1 MLTALPPRHEMLA
14 AFLASDAAFDGLFLS
29 GVRTTGIVC
38 RPSCAARKP
47 REENVEF
54 FRSLT
59 EALAAGYRPC
69 LRCRPERPAGEVP
82 DWVQSLLDEVARD
95 PARRW
100 REQDLR
106 DRGLNP
112 DRVRRWF
119 LAQHGASFHAWSRA
133 RRLGLALDGLR
144 TGAPPLHAAL
154 DSGFDSLSGFSDAL
168 RKLVGAAPGGAR
180 ATPAVRLARVPSPL
194 GPLLAGAT
202 DEGVCLLECTDRRA
216 LERQLRTLHRL
227 TRAALLPGECAPLTT
242 LRAELEQY
250 FAGVRRTFTTP
261 LVLPGTEFQRQVW
274 ERLRAIPCGE
284 TRDYATI
291 ARQIGR
297 PSAVR
302 AVARANGDNR
312 VAILVPC
319 HRVIGS
325 DGRLTGYGGGLWRK
339 QWLLDHERAARPAD
353 AAAGPRGPAQ
363 AVPAQRA

>member
-1 MLTALPPRHEMLA
+1 MLTALPPRPAMLA
-14 AFLASDAAFDGLFLS
+14 AFLASDAAFDGLFLT

-38 RPSCAARKP
+38 RPSCTARKP
-47 REENVEF
+47 RAENVEF

-69 LRCRPERPAGEVP
+69 LRCRPERPAGEEP
-82 DWVQSLLDEVARD
+82 DWARALLAEVEHD
-95 PARRW
+95 PSRRW

-106 DRGLNP
+106 ERGLNP

-144 TGAPPLHAAL
+144 AGAPPVHAAL
-154 DSGFDSLSGFSDAL
+154 DAGFDSLSGFSDAL
-168 RKLVGAAPGGAR
+168 RRLVGAAPGGAR
-180 ATPAVRLARVPSPL
+180 GTATVRLARLPSPL

-202 DEGVCLLECTDRRA
+202 DEGVCLLEYTDRRA

-227 TRAALLPGECAPLTT
+227 TRAALVPGECAPLAR
-242 LRAELEQY
+242 LRDELERY
-250 FAGVRRTFTTP
+250 FAGTLREFSVP
-261 LVLPGTEFQRQVW
+261 LVLPGTDFQRRVW

-291 ARQIGR
+291 AREIGR

-302 AVARANGDNR
+302 VVARANGDNR

-339 QWLLDHERAARPAD
+339 QWLLDHERA
-353 AAAGPRGPAQ
+353 G
-363 AVPAQRA
+363 AVERRA